1 MIPKKVDTDLKKFI
15 CTGFQLIKNSSKYS
29 ISEKKNLLNNLLAMG
44 AGTGWQPIMITTGAL
59 NLFVE
64 NQFKLPK
71 GLERAHLFH
80 RRETL
85 QLLLEQD
92 WEDDSWWDWYKNRDY
107 TVLSTRNENRDEKN
121 FDNVEKYQIP
131 RELNLFRGKRVGF
144 EYGDEEK
151 EFLKNLYKKI
161 S

>member
-1 MIPKKVDTDLKKFI
+1 MF
-15 CTGFQLIKNSSKYS
+15 SKSYS
-29 ISEKKNLLNNLLAMG
+29 IKSEN
-44 AGTGWQPIMITTGAL
+44 
-59 NLFVE
+59 
-64 NQFKLPK
+64 
-71 GLERAHLFH
+71 
-80 RRETL
+80 
-85 QLLLEQD
+85 
-92 WEDDSWWDWYKNRDY
+92 
-107 TVLSTRNENRDEKN
+107 N

>member
-1 MIPKKVDTDLKKFI
+1 MIPKKVDADLIEFI
-15 CTGFQLIKNSSKYS
+15 CTGFQLIKSSSIYS

-107 TVLSTRNENRDEKN
+107 TVLSTRNENRDEK
-121 FDNVEKYQIP
+121 I
-131 RELNLFRGKRVGF
+131 LIM
-144 EYGDEEK
+144 
-151 EFLKNLYKKI
+151 LKNIRSPENLIYSEEREWVLNMAMKKKNF
-161 S
+161 